1 MRRLLPIIS
10 ILFLPAV
17 AAAGVK
23 IVATVGSTY
32 AIVEQDALV
41 EIEERAKAVDWSKAM
56 PKPVDLAT
64 YHPSTMSRLP
74 KAQKGKRYLIDLT
87 YTLNQD
93 LPNGRGGILY
103 PKGYTFNPLDIVPF
117 DQVLVIID
125 GDDREQIAWLLAS
138 SLLADQKTR
147 IMVTGGKS
155 RDLAAKLSRP
165 VSYADSRIIDRFRVG
180 AVPAIIRAQEKLIL
194 VEEVK
199 VASSR

>member
-1 MRRLLPIIS
+1 MRRLLSLIS

-23 IVATVGSTY
+23 IVATVGATY
-32 AIVEQDALV
+32 SIAEQDALV

-56 PKPVDLAT
+56 PKPVDLAA

-87 YTLNQD
+87 YTLKQD
-93 LPNGRGGILY
+93 LPDGRGGVLY
-103 PKGYTFNPLDIVPF
+103 PKGYTFNPLDVVPF

-125 GDDREQIAWLLAS
+125 ADDREQLAWLFAS
-138 SLLADQKTR
+138 ALLADQKTR

-155 RDLAAKLSRP
+155 RDLAAKLNRP

-180 AVPAIIRAQEKLIL
+180 AIPAIIRAQGKLIL